1 MDKKLIAIDLDGT
14 LLNSDGIVS
23 EVTKSHLQKLK
34 EKGYII
40 TIATGRILN
49 RALVGTDGA
58 EFTNYIVSDAGAAVF
73 KNNEINK
80 EWEEVYAHGLSKDI
94 AKNISSY
101 YDKDKFIT
109 INICDR
115 NKIHHYD
122 QTVNITEFL
131 ENINEIIHVSVSFIN
146 NEFVEEFLIYS
157 EEIAKWMCSICENK
171 LGNYLSNVDSYLNS
185 YKEAHKGKED
195 IIFCGRSKNQYYL
208 NMIGAEIMNDVYK
221 ESFVNCKEKRVYLPS
236 CMRKDKETCKAI
248 KINEGFK
255 CMKCNKRC
263 SVRTIT
269 LIGESKGFDSRIIP
283 HQTSLFDIRGKN
295 EIGVVSIA
303 CILNLLAGGWKA
315 IRMEFIPQCVVLEYC
330 GCAHHWCEK
339 DVATEINYSVFR
351 EKFIKISK

>member
-23 EVTKSHLQKLK
+23 EATKVHLKKLK

-80 EWEEVYAHGLSKDI
+80 EWKEVYALALSNEIVENI
-94 AKNISSY
+94 ASY
-101 YDKDKFIT
+101 YDKDKFMT

-146 NEFVEEFLIYS
+146 NEFVEEYLKIFTKKFPMLKVEIMQDS
-157 EEIAKWMCSICENK
+157 FGEVKWLEIAQKGVEKYKGIAEVAKLEGILNEN
-171 LGNYLSNVDSYLNS
+171 
-185 YKEAHKGKED
+185 
-195 IIFCGRSKNQYYL
+195 IIAFGDGL
-208 NMIGAEIMNDVYK
+208 NDVDMLKKCGVGVAMKNALPEVK
-221 ESFVNCKEKRVYLPS
+221 EQADYITSRTN
-236 CMRKDKETCKAI
+236 
-248 KINEGFK
+248 NE
-255 CMKCNKRC
+255 N
-263 SVRTIT
+263 
-269 LIGESKGFDSRIIP
+269 
-283 HQTSLFDIRGKN
+283 
-295 EIGVVSIA
+295 GVV
-303 CILNLLAGGWKA
+303 
-315 IRMEFIPQCVVLEYC
+315 EFLKEYL
-330 GCAHHWCEK
+330 
-339 DVATEINYSVFR
+339 VEI
-351 EKFIKISK
+351 

>member
-58 EFTNYIVSDAGAAVF
+58 EFTNYIVSDTGAAVF

-122 QTVNITEFL
+122 KTVNITEFL

-146 NEFVEEFLIYS
+146 NEFVEEYLKIFTKKFPMLKVEIMQDS
-157 EEIAKWMCSICENK
+157 FGEVKWLEIAQKGVEKYKGIAEVAKLEGILNEN
-171 LGNYLSNVDSYLNS
+171 
-185 YKEAHKGKED
+185 
-195 IIFCGRSKNQYYL
+195 IIAFGDGL
-208 NMIGAEIMNDVYK
+208 NDVDMLKKCGVGVAMKNALPEVK
-221 ESFVNCKEKRVYLPS
+221 EQADYITSRTN
-236 CMRKDKETCKAI
+236 
-248 KINEGFK
+248 NE
-255 CMKCNKRC
+255 N
-263 SVRTIT
+263 
-269 LIGESKGFDSRIIP
+269 
-283 HQTSLFDIRGKN
+283 
-295 EIGVVSIA
+295 GVV
-303 CILNLLAGGWKA
+303 
-315 IRMEFIPQCVVLEYC
+315 EFLKEYL
-330 GCAHHWCEK
+330 
-339 DVATEINYSVFR
+339 VEI
-351 EKFIKISK
+351 